1 MGEWVGPAISKKSNT
16 QVNTA
21 PFLFRSIR
29 RWVRQTLI
37 SLRLTLIIEFSQHA
51 CPIAHCKS
59 FEGVFLTPHYSKL
72 NFQHKKTIHIFSFA
86 PTINYHYTPN
96 SKYSK
101 LEPCQPMIS
110 ASLLSKPQLLIS
122 SPLIPPRFGAFLLK
136 VFRGIPV
143 REMVMIV
150 GEDQEGVVLPG
161 RERK

>member
-1 MGEWVGPAISKKSNT
+1 MILLWLDSLPEPWLTVVDEKRITFMVNSGIIHWWVSGVGPAISKKSNT

-59 FEGVFLTPHYSKL
+59 FEGVFLTPHYTKL

-101 LEPCQPMIS
+101 LEPC
-110 ASLLSKPQLLIS
+110 
-122 SPLIPPRFGAFLLK
+122 
-136 VFRGIPV
+136 
-143 REMVMIV
+143 
-150 GEDQEGVVLPG
+150 
-161 RERK
+161 